1 MKKNNKD
8 IFAQWYII
16 TVVSGKEEVVIK
28 NLISK
33 IRTLKYEQNVF
44 NMQIVK
50 EQKIEETI
58 FNKEEAPTCM
68 RNTTN
73 IKWETINDKGVIKY
87 KKIKKQVVNK
97 FPGYIFIKMI
107 LDDELWFIIRNTELV
122 TGLVGSS
129 GKNSKPIPISE
140 EEVQK
145 MIGQNEHKNIV
156 NTNEN
161 VNKTIV
167 EHSFKINSEITFSS
181 GIFEGEIGRI
191 IALNNNKAT
200 ATIEVYA
207 MGQKITIET
216 PFSEIINK

>member
-1 MKKNNKD
+1 MENNKE

-16 TVVSGKEEVVIK
+16 TVVSGKEEMVIK

-33 IRTLKYEQNVF
+33 IRTLKYENNVF
-44 NMQIVK
+44 DMKVIKEKIV
-50 EQKIEETI
+50 EETI
-58 FNKEEAPTCM
+58 FSKDEAPRVM
-68 RNTTN
+68 RNTVN
-73 IKWETINDKGVIKY
+73 VNWETINEKGIIKY
-87 KKIKKQVVNK
+87 KKIKKHIINK

-140 EEVQK
+140 EEIQK
-145 MIGQNEHKNIV
+145 MFGNQNIDNNIDLNNATNSNSLYNYDFKV
-156 NTNEN
+156 NSD
-161 VNKTIV
+161 V
-167 EHSFKINSEITFSS
+167 TFSS
-181 GIFEGEIGRI
+181 GVFEGEIGKI
-191 IALNNNKAT
+191 IAINNNKNI
-200 ATIEVYA
+200 ATIEVYT

>member
-16 TVVSGKEEVVIK
+16 TVVSGKEEMVIK

-58 FNKEEAPTCM
+58 FNKEEAPICM